1 MKTEELIK
9 ELKLSIH
16 EGITALDPLA
26 KELLREYKMQ
36 QLVYAII
43 SGMLVIIFGF
53 IAYKLVKK
61 FIVDEDYDE
70 SAIEF
75 VSLILTPIILLTSF
89 VCMVISIINYVSP
102 ILSLMQSLTGNW
114 YLISWHFEK
123 VKKLTRLINKYLTD
137 TVFRVIIILEEK
149 KHGYKFRSNK
159 ARN

>member
-16 EGITALDPLA
+16 EGINALDPLA

-36 QLVYAII
+36 QLVYAVI
-43 SGMLVIIFGF
+43 SGILTIIFSF

-61 FIVDEDYDE
+61 FIIDEDYDE

-89 VCMVISIINYVSP
+89 VCMVVSIINYVSP
-102 ILSLMQSLTGNW
+102 ILSLMQSLTGN
-114 YLISWHFEK
+114 
-123 VKKLTRLINKYLTD
+123 
-137 TVFRVIIILEEK
+137 
-149 KHGYKFRSNK
+149 
-159 ARN
+159 